1 MSDDDEKQSGN
12 RSSSSRTGLHVR
24 VDVPSLTKPAGN
36 VLMYLIGDSTWAAI
50 PEYDD
55 VQARS
60 SSTLAAEPWNVMVCT
75 LSVKGQALQQN
86 EDIKRK
92 KLGGVVEDC
101 AASCA
106 ALTVGGVGGAAA
118 GAQFGNAFNAP
129 SVKSN
134 GQKD

>member
-12 RSSSSRTGLHVR
+12 RSSSSRTGCHVR
-24 VDVPSLTKPAGN
+24 VDVPSHKKPAGN

-50 PEYDD
+50 PEHDD

-60 SSTLAAEPWNVMVCT
+60 SSTLAAEPCNVMVCT

-118 GAQFGNAFNAP
+118 GAQFGNALNAP

-134 GQKD
+134 GKKD

>member
-1 MSDDDEKQSGN
+1 
-12 RSSSSRTGLHVR
+12 
-24 VDVPSLTKPAGN
+24 
-36 VLMYLIGDSTWAAI
+36 MYLIGDSTWAAI

>member
-1 MSDDDEKQSGN
+1 MEPKLG
-12 RSSSSRTGLHVR
+12 SSITSAPAAETGKGCGKFLGQ
-24 VDVPSLTKPAGN
+24 VPA
-36 VLMYLIGDSTWAAI
+36 MYLIGDSTLAAI

-60 SSTLAAEPWNVMVCT
+60 SSTFAAEPCNVMVCT
-75 LSVKGQALQQN
+75 LSVKGQQS

-92 KLGGVVEDC
+92 KLGGVVE

-106 ALTVGGVGGAAA
+106 APTVGGVGGAAA
-118 GAQFGNAFNAP
+118 GAQFGNALNAP

-134 GQKD
+134 GKKD